1 MASFR
6 ATRSKFVTPSIFLPF
21 IVIFTQ
27 FLSALIIF
35 GFLGYYT
42 QLTNTRF
49 EDLKISGPDL
59 LFVTYPQILQTIPLS
74 NMWCIMFYLLTI
86 LLGIDSQFVMTDV
99 IVYLLKDLKIKYKGE
114 YFSSATVTGAVC
126 TVMGI

>member
-6 ATRSKFVTPSIFLPF
+6 STRSKFVLPSILLPF
-21 IVIFTQ
+21 MVILTQ
-27 FLSALIIF
+27 LLGALIVF

-42 QLTNTRF
+42 QLTNTTF

-74 NMWCIMFYLLTI
+74 NIWCIMFYLVII
-86 LLGIDSQFVMTDV
+86 LLGIDSQFAMTDV
-99 IVYLLKDLKIKYKGE
+99 IIYLVKDLKIKYKGE
-114 YFSSATVTGAVC
+114 YFSSATMTGAVC
-126 TVMGI
+126 TLMGI